1 MLLFSSSAQAATTVP
16 VVLKV
21 LPGANLSLLTNL
33 LGGTVIDS
41 IPDSNTYLLRLPSLP
56 VLTSTL
62 KLLGVDWIE
71 LDRGV
76 SLPGNSRLSLL
87 NTPWNSAGDW
97 YRNQPGLQLIRSNE
111 ARQYSTGRG
120 ILIADINSRVDM
132 GHPALQGHMAAGYDF
147 VANRPADVVGLN
159 DDQSTAGFLDD
170 DQSTAGFL
178 DDDQSTAGFLDTNGI
193 TLLAGTNLLG
203 SGAADHGTF
212 CAGILA
218 VIAPDASIMPLRAFD
233 DNGNTDLFTLAKA
246 IRYARRNGAQ
256 VLNMSFGTLT
266 DAKVVREAI
275 EYAKAG
281 NVLLVASAGN
291 NNTSSPQYPAAY
303 TGVLAVAATD
313 EVDVKSSF
321 SNFGIYVYVDAPG
334 SHIISAVPGGQYSIA
349 NGTSFSAPMVAG
361 MGALI
366 QIPGQYRCIHED
378 RAGDGEYR
386 QSAIRSTPGSSVVG
400 ALMC

>member
-1 MLLFSSSAQAATTVP
+1 MTRRHFGILLLGLMLLFSSSAQAATTVP

-21 LPGANLSLLTNL
+21 LPGANVSLITNL

-111 ARQYSTGRG
+111 ARQFATGRG

-193 TLLAGTNLLG
+193 SLLAGTNLLG

-218 VIAPDASIMPLRAFD
+218 VVAPDASIMPLRAFD

-291 NNTSSPQYPAAY
+291 NNTSAPQFPAAY
-303 TGVLAVAATD
+303 PGVLAVAATD

-321 SNFGIYVYVDAPG
+321 SNYGSYIYVDAPG
-334 SHIISAVPGGQYSIA
+334 SHIISAVP
-349 NGTSFSAPMVAG
+349 
-361 MGALI
+361 
-366 QIPGQYRCIHED
+366 
-378 RAGDGEYR
+378 
-386 QSAIRSTPGSSVVG
+386 
-400 ALMC
+400 